1 MISMVS
7 ASLSREAGRQTS
19 RSGLGPGEGFVRSR
33 CPRGIG
39 HEGNLS
45 VVDFQQEV
53 AVAFIESLDF
63 RLAGRL
69 REKIVAFSSDRQ
81 NESSGGF
88 IFADIAIK
96 HRGIHPRL
104 LVLLAEQVQAQR
116 SLRQGSFSITPAL
129 APALAPGLAPARLA
143 IATTVRLSPKLRR
156 ISIVMPCHA
165 PTCSLG

>member
-1 MISMVS
+1 
-7 ASLSREAGRQTS
+7 
-19 RSGLGPGEGFVRSR
+19 
-33 CPRGIG
+33 
-39 HEGNLS
+39 
-45 VVDFQQEV
+45 
-53 AVAFIESLDF
+53 
-63 RLAGRL
+63 L